1 MDEKQLPPDERE
13 SFETWNQF
21 HEGRMFMW
29 EKARKQLRAQGDDPE
44 QLLRL
49 VADAAARAPAV
60 SALEALAANAR
71 LVDLLTSRR
80 WYVMQAARDDG
91 AEWAEVGAALGVSK
105 QAAWEFYKRKIEEQE
120 THAADYHDAE
130 AARAAL

>member
-21 HEGRMFMW
+21 HEGRMW
-29 EKARKQLRAQGDDPE
+29 ERAGEKLRAQGADAE
-44 QLLRL
+44 RLRA
-49 VADAAARAPAV
+49 VDDAAARAPAV

-71 LVDLLTSRR
+71 LVGLLSGRR
-80 WYVMQAARDDG
+80 WYVIQAAREEG
-91 AEWAEVGAALGVSK
+91 AEWAEIGAALGVSK

>member
-21 HEGRMFMW
+21 HEGRMW

>member
-21 HEGRMFMW
+21 HEGRMW
-29 EKARKQLRAQGDDPE
+29 EQARKQLRAQGDDPE

-71 LVDLLTSRR
+71 LVGLLSGRR
-80 WYVMQAARDDG
+80 WYVMQAAREEG

-130 AARAAL
+130 